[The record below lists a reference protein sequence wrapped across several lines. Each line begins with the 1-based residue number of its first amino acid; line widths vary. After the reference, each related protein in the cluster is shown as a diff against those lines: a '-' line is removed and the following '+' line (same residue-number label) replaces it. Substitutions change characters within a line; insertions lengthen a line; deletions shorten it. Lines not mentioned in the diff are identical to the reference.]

1 MNHNEI
7 YENEFLK
14 PIIFWGSRTCL
25 FAVLITFASPVYL
38 FFAYNII
45 PTFSEVLKG
54 FILVAPYA
62 VVLQIVEPPSYF
74 PILGVPGTYMSFL
87 AGNIS
92 NVRVPCSAVAQ
103 NAAGVVEGTKE
114 GSIISTIAIGVSVIV
129 NLVILIIGVFVG
141 AKLLASFPPVL
152 DEALKY
158 ILPSVFGGVFGSF
171 AMRDLKLATISLA
184 VSIILIAINIIPTTL
199 IAPIGVVIT
208 IFAGIQLTNRKVKII
223 NKN

>member
-1 MNHNEI
+1 MDHNEI
-7 YENEFLK
+7 YEKEFLK
-14 PIIFWGSRTCL
+14 PIIYWGSRTCL
-25 FAVLITFASPVYL
+25 FAVLIAFAPPLYML
-38 FFAYNII
+38 FAHGIV
-45 PTFSEVLKG
+45 PKFSEILKA

-103 NAAGVVEGTKE
+103 NAAGVVEGSKE
-114 GSIISTIAIGVSVIV
+114 GSIISTISIGISVII
-129 NLVILIIGVFVG
+129 NLVILSIGVFIG

-152 DEALKY
+152 NEALKY

-171 AMRDLKLATISLA
+171 AMRDFKLAVIAL
-184 VSIILIAINIIPTTL
+184 VVCILLIVTNIIPVNL
-199 IAPIGVVIT
+199 IAPIGVAVT
-208 IFAGIQLTNRKVKII
+208 IFAGIQFTNKKVNSK
-223 NKN
+223 K

>member
-1 MNHNEI
+1 MDNNQI
-7 YENEFLK
+7 YEKEFLK
-14 PIIFWGSRTCL
+14 PIIYWGSRTCL
-25 FAVLITFASPVYL
+25 FAALMSFAGPLYMLIGHGIMPK
-38 FFAYNII
+38 I
-45 PTFSEVLKG
+45 SEVIKG

-103 NAAGVVEGTKE
+103 NAAGVEEGSQE

-129 NLVILIIGVFVG
+129 NLLILGIGVFVG
-141 AKLLASFPPVL
+141 ARLLAAFPPVIN
-152 DEALKY
+152 EALKY

-171 AMRDLKLATISLA
+171 AMRDIKLAIISLLIS
-184 VSIILIAINIIPTTL
+184 VILVATNIIPTNL
-199 IAPIGVVIT
+199 IAPIVVMVT
-208 IFAGIQLTNRKVKII
+208 IFIGVKMTNKKL
-223 NKN
+223 NTDK